1 MGGART
7 HEQLVAWQLATE
19 LKVQVLEFT
28 SRPKVAK
35 DTDFCRQTR
44 RSSRSTP
51 ANIAEGFRRFRPRDF
66 ARFLAIAKA
75 SLGETQ
81 NHLREGL
88 QANHLTVEEFNAL
101 WSLSWRAMIAISR
114 CTRISETATIRA
126 SDAAHRRAK
135 PRVQN
140 LSCRTYRAEPVV
152 RNLVRAELR
161 RAEPR
166 RAELVVR
173 NHSCGTVVR
182 AEPTVR
188 NLVRAEPIVQT
199 TGLILRSHACNA
211 WSTA

>member
-1 MGGART
+1 MAGART

-19 LKVQVLEFT
+19 LKVHVLEFT
-28 SRPKVAK
+28 SRAKIAK
-35 DTDFCRQTR
+35 DTDYCRQIR

-114 CTRISETATIRA
+114 LHSY
-126 SDAAHRRAK
+126 
-135 PRVQN
+135 
-140 LSCRTYRAEPVV
+140 L
-152 RNLVRAELR
+152 RNCDD
-161 RAEPR
+161 P
-166 RAELVVR
+166 
-173 NHSCGTVVR
+173 G
-182 AEPTVR
+182 
-188 NLVRAEPIVQT
+188 
-199 TGLILRSHACNA
+199 
-211 WSTA
+211 